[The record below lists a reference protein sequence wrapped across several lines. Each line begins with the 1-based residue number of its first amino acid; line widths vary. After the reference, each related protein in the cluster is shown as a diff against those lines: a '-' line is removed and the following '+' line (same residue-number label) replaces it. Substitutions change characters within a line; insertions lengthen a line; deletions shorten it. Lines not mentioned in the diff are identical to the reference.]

1 MACFSM
7 QSVKVS
13 LRCSRQDVL
22 PDDVQAH
29 DMYTTCASPN
39 YE

>member
-1 MACFSM
+1 MACFSI

-29 DMYTTCASPN
+29 DIYIYNYSPN